1 MDVKGDKLPF
11 KDTNNTFSDIAV
23 TSRLNKVNSFLKQID
38 SIIDFEKLRP
48 ILNKNGI
55 GTKNIVG
62 VKAYDN
68 VLMFKVLL
76 LQKYYNLSDKA
87 VEEALCV
94 NLLFMRFV
102 GISLED
108 SIPDDTTICRF
119 RNSLLKNK
127 LYDKLFDSVN
137 KQLEDKNLIAKTG
150 KSVLVDATLIK
161 SDNTRIKDKTK
172 KQRTEDKPKVQTHND
187 KLDTL
192 LEEELKSKKPS
203 KKKIKALL
211 KAKEYN
217 SKTLKNKELDDAQNV
232 DTKEIK
238 TSQQIIT
245 DEKDSYNQKNK
256 IDKEIRTGYQASKR
270 SYTQG
275 YKVHIAVDE
284 NSGVILK
291 AMTTFANTPDIDTVK
306 PFIESI
312 ENIDSFYADKAY
324 KSEAIDK
331 VLEEKDIK
339 NMVCLKEKQNM
350 SKEEILNQ
358 RDEEKNKHKIR
369 AKVEHRF
376 AHIKTH
382 MKQSTT
388 RFIGL
393 VRNNMNFTITCLA
406 SNLKLLAHQK
416 MKLEKVRNI

>member
-1 MDVKGDKLPF
+1 M
-11 KDTNNTFSDIAV
+11 
-23 TSRLNKVNSFLKQID
+23 
-38 SIIDFEKLRP
+38 
-48 ILNKNGI
+48 
-55 GTKNIVG
+55 
-62 VKAYDN
+62 
-68 VLMFKVLL
+68 LL
-76 LQKYYNLSDKA
+76 Y
-87 VEEALCV
+87 
-94 NLLFMRFV
+94 
-102 GISLED
+102 I
-108 SIPDDTTICRF
+108 
-119 RNSLLKNK
+119 
-127 LYDKLFDSVN
+127 
-137 KQLEDKNLIAKTG
+137 
-150 KSVLVDATLIK
+150 
-161 SDNTRIKDKTK
+161 
-172 KQRTEDKPKVQTHND
+172 
-187 KLDTL
+187 
-192 LEEELKSKKPS
+192 
-203 KKKIKALL
+203 
-211 KAKEYN
+211 YN

>member
-1 MDVKGDKLPF
+1 MAF

-76 LQKYYNLSDKA
+76 LQKYYNLSDKS

-108 SIPDDTTICRF
+108 SVPDDTTICRF

-127 LYDKLFDSVN
+127 IYDELFDSVN

-161 SDNTRIKDKTK
+161 SDNTRIKDKNK
-172 KQRTEDKPKVQTHND
+172 EQRAYDKPKVQTHND
-187 KLDTL
+187 KLDLL

-203 KKKIKALL
+203 KKKIKSLL

-217 SKTLKNKELDDAQNV
+217 SKTLKNKELDESQDI
-232 DTKEIK
+232 DTKDIK
-238 TSQQIIT
+238 TSQKIIE
-245 DEKDSYNQKNK
+245 DEKDSYNQKDK
-256 IDKEIRTGYQASKR
+256 IDTEIRTGYQASKR
-270 SYTQG
+270 AYTQG

-306 PFIESI
+306 PFIEEI
-312 ENIDSFYADKAY
+312 KNIDSFYADKAY

-331 VLEEKDIK
+331 VLEEQEIK
-339 NMVCLKEKQNM
+339 NMICLKEKQNM
-350 SKEEILNQ
+350 SREQILNQ
-358 RDEEKNKHKIR
+358 REDEKNKHKIR

-406 SNLKLLAHQK
+406 SNLKLLAHQQ

>member
-1 MDVKGDKLPF
+1 MAF
-11 KDTNNTFSDIAV
+11 KDTNSTFSDIAV
-23 TSRLNKVNSFLKQID
+23 TSRLEKVNSFLKQID

-62 VKAYDN
+62 IKAYDN

-108 SIPDDTTICRF
+108 SVPDDTTICRF

-127 LYDKLFDSVN
+127 LYDKLFDSITS
-137 KQLEDKNLIAKTG
+137 QLEDKNLIAKSG

-161 SDNTRIKDKTK
+161 SENTQIKNKSKD
-172 KQRTEDKPKVQTHND
+172 QRKEDKPKVQTHND

-192 LEEELKSKKPS
+192 IDEELNSKKPS
-203 KKKIKALL
+203 KKKIKSLL

-217 SKTLKNKELDDAQNV
+217 SRTLKNKELDDEQKI
-232 DTKEIK
+232 DTTKIK
-238 TSQQIIT
+238 TSQDIIKQ
-245 DEKDSYNQKNK
+245 EKDSYNNTCK
-256 IDKEIRTGYQASKR
+256 IDTEVRTGFHASKKT
-270 SYTQG
+270 YTQG

-284 NSGVILK
+284 STGIILK
-291 AMTTFANTPDIDTVK
+291 SFTTFSNTSDIDTVK
-306 PFIESI
+306 PFTKSI
-312 ENIDSFYADKAY
+312 KNIKSFYADKAY
-324 KSEAIDK
+324 KSKAIDEH
-331 VLEEKDIK
+331 LELNNIE
-339 NMVCLKEKQNM
+339 NMICLKEKQNM
-350 SKEEILNQ
+350 TDEQIKNQ
-358 RDEEKNKHKIR
+358 RSEEKNKHKIR

-382 MKQSTT
+382 MKYHTT
-388 RFIGL
+388 RYIGL

-416 MKLEKVRNI
+416 MKLIKVQNS

>member
-1 MDVKGDKLPF
+1 MAF

-23 TSRLNKVNSFLKQID
+23 TSRLEKINSFLKQID
-38 SIIDFEKLRP
+38 SIINFEKLRP

-94 NLLFMRFV
+94 NLLFMRFI

-108 SIPDDTTICRF
+108 SVPDDTTICRF

-127 LYDKLFDSVN
+127 LYDKLFDSVTS
-137 KQLEDKNLIAKTG
+137 QLEDKNLIAKTG

-161 SDNTRIKDKTK
+161 SENTQIKNKSK
-172 KQRTEDKPKVQTHND
+172 EQRKEDKPKVQTHND
-187 KLDTL
+187 KLDL
-192 LEEELKSKKPS
+192 LIDKELKSKKPS

-217 SKTLKNKELDDAQNV
+217 SRTLKNKEIDDEQKI
-232 DTKEIK
+232 DSKDIQ
-238 TSQQIIT
+238 TSSDIINN
-245 DEKDSYNQKNK
+245 EEDSYNFKDK
-256 IDKEIRTGYQASKR
+256 IDKEVRTGFHASKKT
-270 SYTQG
+270 YTQG

-284 NSGVILK
+284 QSGVILK
-291 AMTTFANTPDIDTVK
+291 ALTTFSNTSDIDTVK
-306 PFIESI
+306 PFTKSI
-312 ENIDSFYADKAY
+312 KSIKAFYADKAY
-324 KSEAIDK
+324 KS
-331 VLEEKDIK
+331 KDIDEHLK
-339 NMVCLKEKQNM
+339 LNNIENMICLKEKQNM
-350 SKEEILNQ
+350 SEEKIKNQ
-358 RDEEKNKHKIR
+358 RIEEKNKHKIR

-382 MKQSTT
+382 MKYHIT

-393 VRNNMNFTITCLA
+393 VRNNMNFTLTCLA
-406 SNLKLLAHQK
+406 SNLKLLAHQQ
-416 MKLEKVRNI
+416 MRLEKIQNR